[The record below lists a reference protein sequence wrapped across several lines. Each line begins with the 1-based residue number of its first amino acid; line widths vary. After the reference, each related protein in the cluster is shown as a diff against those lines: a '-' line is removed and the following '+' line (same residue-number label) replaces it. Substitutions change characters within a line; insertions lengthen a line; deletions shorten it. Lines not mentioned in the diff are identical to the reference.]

1 MLIKIEQSAL
11 LVIDIQERLAPAMQ
25 GIDDVIKNTKTL
37 LRAATLLEAP
47 VLVSEQYP
55 KGLGITVPDLRP
67 MISEGTIEKI
77 SFSCMGEADF
87 AERFTSLGR
96 GQAVVAG
103 IESHVCVLQTVM
115 DLLASGIQ
123 VFVVSDATSSR
134 TTANCELALR
144 RMQAAG
150 AEIVSTEMVVFEW
163 LGQAATAEFK
173 ELLPLVK

>member
-134 TTANCELALR
+134 TT
-144 RMQAAG
+144 
-150 AEIVSTEMVVFEW
+150 
-163 LGQAATAEFK
+163 
-173 ELLPLVK
+173 

>member
-163 LGQAATAEFK
+163 LGHAGTDAFR
-173 ELLPLVK
+173 ELSRLIK